1 MPIHSCSLAVRRV
14 NLEKYYIIDTG
25 LIRAMNVKT
34 DSEQGWLLENL
45 VFLILRRKFNRID
58 YYLTKDGREIDF
70 FVTDMTERRSRLV
83 QVSWEMPSEAARKR
97 ELSAMRAAMKETGIT
112 NCVIVTWDEDEITDD
127 GIRIAPIWKWALEKD
142 VSSK

>member
-14 NLEKYYIIDTG
+14 NPKKYYIIDTD
-25 LIRAMNVKT
+25 LIRAMNVKM

-45 VFLILRRKFNRID
+45 VFLILRRKFSRID

-83 QVSWEMPSEAARKR
+83 QISWEMLSVETQKR
-97 ELSAMRAAMKETGIT
+97 ELSAMRATMEETGIT
-112 NCVIVTWDEDEITDD
+112 NCVIVTW
-127 GIRIAPIWKWALEKD
+127 G
-142 VSSK
+142 